1 MSDIFKTIII
11 GAGPGGLNAGRYLEE
26 ALILDQKKEIGEPVQ
41 CGEGI
46 SKESLERQRIK
57 PDPSWISAV
66 IDTTQFI
73 SPSGKKVE
81 IEGKESGFIID
92 RVLFEKFLASQSKA
106 GVLLEKRVV
115 DVSLKNGI
123 WEVKTEKGE
132 VFKSKYLIGADGSF
146 SIVRNKVFNEKLELL
161 PTLEYLVELEKEIP
175 TSIMRLYFDREKFP
189 SGYAWIFPKSKK
201 TANAGLGG
209 EKNLKEGFKYLME
222 DIVKKEFGNYK
233 LLKNKSGVISWGG
246 AKIKLF
252 KNNAFLVGDA
262 GGLVDPIFGG
272 GMNNAMI
279 SGKIAAECI
288 NSGKANLY
296 EKKIKSLPFF
306 SKDLLLAQEILY
318 SLPNPVL
325 DELTEIEIKSILSTT
340 SVFSILSQFLS
351 KLALRKNFLKVLKLF
366 LILKKNIGS
375 FAV

>member
-11 GAGPGGLNAGRYLEE
+11 GAGPGGLNAGRYLED
-26 ALILDQKKEIGEPVQ
+26 ALILDQKKEIGKPVQ

-46 SKESLERQRIK
+46 SKASLERQGIK

-66 IDTTQFI
+66 IDTTQLF
-73 SPSGKKVE
+73 SPSGKKIE
-81 IEGKESGFIID
+81 IVVKESGFIID

-106 GVLLEKRVV
+106 KILLEKRVI
-115 DVSLKNGI
+115 DVKLENGI

-132 VFKSKYLIGADGSF
+132 IFKSKYLIGADGSF
-146 SIVRNKVFNEKLELL
+146 SIVRSKVFNEKLELL

-175 TSIMRLYFDREKFP
+175 TSIMKLYFDREKFP

-201 TANAGLGG
+201 TANIGLGG
-209 EKNLKEGFKYLME
+209 ERNLKEEFSYLME
-222 DIVKKEFGNYK
+222 NIVKKEFGNYK
-233 LLKNKSGVISWGG
+233 LLENKSGVISWGG

-306 SKDLLLAQEILY
+306 SQDLLLAQEILY

-325 DELTEIEIKSILSTT
+325 DELAEMGIKP
-340 SVFSILSQFLS
+340 VFSRFLL
-351 KLALRKNFLKVLKLF
+351 KPVLRRNFLKILRLF
-366 LILKKNIGS
+366 LILEKNAGS
-375 FAV
+375 FK

>member
-1 MSDIFKTIII
+1 MSDILKTIII
-11 GAGPGGLNAGRYLEE
+11 GAGPGGLNAGRYLEG